1 MWYYMKEWCFDK
13 IYSDNLNVEEYQG
26 CVTGRRGPQTGS
38 CMTGSVAAAADRAS
52 LCFCSEA
59 CLPSPTPDCSVQR
72 WLLATNMSK
81 EHTGASLR
89 ATRLK
94 QEVNEM
100 PCIRRPNYWKAV
112 DQYKLTQLT
121 LCSYRGRS
129 WKMGPQERALGMHF
143 LLSKSLCGVSAS
155 HLLSGSA
162 YTWHVV
168 RSYINWLS

>member
-1 MWYYMKEWCFDK
+1 MKEWCFDK

-100 PCIRRPNYWKAV
+100 PCIWRPNSLNSRFAV
-112 DQYKLTQLT
+112 TEIGAERWVPWREPLECISCYPNPYAAFQLPI
-121 LCSYRGRS
+121 C
-129 WKMGPQERALGMHF
+129 
-143 LLSKSLCGVSAS
+143 
-155 HLLSGSA
+155 
-162 YTWHVV
+162 
-168 RSYINWLS
+168 